1 MKLCIARPPHDA
13 IKSQFAQN
21 EYRRLYVP
29 MAPGTEPVS
38 DVFDPRNIK
47 ELKAELAQ
55 WKKGNT
61 DGTDLHHW
69 FTEIKTAEHQRAF
82 LNKLPLLGCC
92 REGEFYQDHVC
103 EFGCSW
109 TSADWARELDYECDE
124 DGYNYESCTLCTG
137 YHE

>member
-1 MKLCIARPPHDA
+1 
-13 IKSQFAQN
+13 
-21 EYRRLYVP
+21 